1 MCMHIPCTL
10 HKTDFSFTS
19 SLFMFQY
26 CAITLFIFN
35 WKFYHMNFVEVFF
48 LSIFYVKYWK
58 KTTEL
63 HYIHIVIHVHSL
75 WFIMIVC
82 ALISGWFPYEC
93 KNVHYQ
99 LSYSPRLYGFCNHAK
114 VFKPILPQSLGLVFL
129 LVPWHW

>member
-63 HYIHIVIHVHSL
+63 HYIHIVIRVHVL

-82 ALISGWFPYEC
+82 SDQQVILQIMQKCPFS
-93 KNVHYQ
+93 VIL
-99 LSYSPRLYGFCNHAK
+99 LSRLYGLCNHAT
-114 VFKPILPQSLGLVFL
+114 VFQHVLPQSLGLVFL